1 VFFEALLGTP
11 QFLRNFR
18 LKSTEGMSVKMVNIL
33 FELKSNSIFFLIY
46 LKVLM
51 WTSGDIFKTVYFIVR
66 NAPLQF
72 SLCGLLQIS
81 IDLAIL
87 CQVMLYSNKQ
97 HSRKP

>member
-1 VFFEALLGTP
+1 
-11 QFLRNFR
+11 
-18 LKSTEGMSVKMVNIL
+18 
-33 FELKSNSIFFLIY
+33 
-46 LKVLM
+46 M